1 MKVHNTPFSKA
12 LNRLKRRSLLRLFDL
27 PKEMQRGLW
36 KSNFAPENPNLYRG
50 WFPLESGA
58 TRCREGFEIGPDIVR
73 PFRPSPDPDDLLYG
87 DSVFPDEDALPG
99 WREDARNF
107 YAASEKVGFAILGAL
122 SRRMGIPERFF
133 EEAFLNGISTLR
145 LLHYPARDSTRPDS
159 PELQAAFSTDRGPD
173 FEMVTGPHYDTGLLT
188 ILSDCGA
195 PGLQA
200 YTDEGEW
207 VDVTLKPD
215 DFAINFGGL
224 LSRWTQRKI
233 RATLHRVLSSGE
245 QRFSIPFFFEPRA
258 NTLIEPLPL
267 PDAEP
272 FRPFLFGDHLWHTTT
287 RFPENLGLAH
297 LRPPRGDYRDPW
309 LDEDESV

>member
-1 MKVHNTPFSKA
+1 MTVHNTPLSDHLDA
-12 LNRLKRRSLLRLFDL
+12 SRRRSILRLFDL
-27 PKEMQRGLW
+27 PEHAQRRLW

-73 PFRPSPDPDDLLYG
+73 PFLPSPDPDDLLYG
-87 DSVFPDEDALPG
+87 ASVLPEEDQLPG
-99 WREDARNF
+99 WRAHTRDF
-107 YAASEKVGFAILGAL
+107 YAASEKVGFAILGSL
-122 SRRMGIPERFF
+122 SRRLGIPESFF
-133 EEAFLNGISTLR
+133 ENAFRNGISTLR
-145 LLHYPARDSTRPDS
+145 LLHYPARDATRPDS
-159 PELQAAFSTDRGPD
+159 AELKAALCTHEGQE
-173 FEMVTGPHYDTGLLT
+173 FETVTGPHYDTGLLT
-188 ILSDCGA
+188 ILSDSGT

-200 YTDEGEW
+200 YTDTREW
-207 VDVTLKPD
+207 VDVPLRDD

-224 LSRWTQRKI
+224 LSRWTQKKI

-245 QRFSIPFFFEPRA
+245 ERFSIPFFFEPRA

-267 PDAEP
+267 PDAIP

-297 LRPPRGDYRDPW
+297 LRPPRGDYQDPW
-309 LDEDESV
+309 QSDDETH